1 MAGKFEVLVPWAG
14 PGVELVQCW
23 LACGESAGESA
34 GDVGGAV
41 VGGGNE
47 GVHGE
52 KPYDADVKGPTCS
65 NLTHSGIH
73 GAQKLFVG
81 DGGSGDVE
89 AFYAAV
95 EAVAVVFDG
104 H

>member
-1 MAGKFEVLVPWAG
+1 MAGEAGALVPLAG
-14 PGVELVQCW
+14 PGVALAQYW
-23 LACGESAGESA
+23 LACGESADESV

-52 KPYDADVKGPTCS
+52 KPCDADEMGPTCS
-65 NLTHSGIH
+65 NLTHLKNH
-73 GAQKLFVG
+73 EALKVFVG
-81 DGGSGDVE
+81 DGGTDDVK
-89 AFYAAV
+89 ASYAA
-95 EAVAVVFDG
+95 AAAVVFDG